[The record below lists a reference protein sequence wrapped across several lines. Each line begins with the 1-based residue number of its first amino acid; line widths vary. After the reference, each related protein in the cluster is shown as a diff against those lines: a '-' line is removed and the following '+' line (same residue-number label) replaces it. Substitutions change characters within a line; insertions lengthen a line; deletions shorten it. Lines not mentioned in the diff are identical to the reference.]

1 MRLFIAI
8 NFTERMK
15 DDLDEMVNNL
25 KKQSESGTFT
35 RKENLHLTLAFLGE
49 VSKEEVTTIVDV
61 MEHSVIPAFTL
72 TISEFGKFRI
82 QRESLYWCGVRMTES
97 LKNLQGKL
105 LYGLKIARFAP
116 DDKPYKPHITLGRRC
131 KMKES
136 FSEND
141 FQNSLPEM
149 VMQVEKISL
158 MKSERVKGILT
169 YTEVVAVR
177 LLDNL

>member
-8 NFTERMK
+8 NFTDHMK
-15 DDLDEMVNNL
+15 DDLDKMVNHL

-61 MEHSVIPAFTL
+61 MKHSVIPSFPL

-82 QRESLYWCGVRMTES
+82 QRESLYWCGVKMTEP
-97 LKNLQGKL
+97 LANLQSKL
-105 LYGLKIARFAP
+105 LYGLKNARFAP
-116 DDKPYKPHITLGRRC
+116 DDKPFKAHITLGRRC
-131 KMKES
+131 RMKDS
-136 FSEND
+136 FSENE

-158 MKSERVKGILT
+158 MKSERVNGILT
-169 YTEVVAVR
+169 YSDLADVK
-177 LLDNL
+177 LLDNF